1 MKKVSV
7 FFAATLMV
15 CCVLTAKADDYV
27 YCELVGSQKFLSTK
41 WNVHADYG
49 QAASFKDRLKGS
61 TLALAFSKSKE
72 GVTFNSMVD
81 ALNYFGAQG
90 WEFVQAYVIPLK
102 DGNELRWILR
112 RPASVDDME
121 AIKSEVTAGEGEED
135 KK

>member
-1 MKKVSV
+1 MKKFSV
-7 FFAATLMV
+7 FLAAILMI
-15 CCVLTAKADDYV
+15 CCMTTVKADDYV

-49 QAASFKDRLKGS
+49 QAASFKDRFKGS

-90 WEFVQAYVIPLK
+90 WEFVQAYVIQLK

-112 RPASVDDME
+112 RPASADDME
-121 AIKSEVTAGEGEED
+121 AIKSEVSAGEED